1 MLRAD
6 SAGAR
11 RPVGLATLTFERW
24 RSRNFFCFARDLIGQ
39 LLESAVL
46 FENWKINLA
55 GSVFGWSGRIRNYT
69 PEF

>member
-46 FENWKINLA
+46 LENWKINLA
-55 GSVFGWSGRIRNYT
+55 GSIIWLGRKDSNSH
-69 PEF
+69 P